1 MSDVNFENRVA
12 IVTGAG
18 NGLGKA
24 YALEL
29 GKRGAK
35 VVVNDLGGAVDGSG
49 SGNSPADDVVDEIIK
64 NGGEA
69 VANYD
74 SVASKD
80 GGESIVQTAVD
91 NFGTVDAV
99 INNAGILRDRSF
111 ANMTEE
117 EFLLII
123 DVHLKGTFYVTHP
136 AFKIMK
142 ENNYGRIVNVASP
155 SGLFGNF
162 GQANYGAAKM
172 GIVGLTNVLAIE
184 GAKYNIKVNVIAPTA
199 YTRMTEGL
207 IPEDVGKFMT
217 PELVTPLVTYL
228 ASEACEPTHEIYGV
242 AAGRFARIGIITHDG
257 YINQQATAEDIA
269 NNIDEIRTIT
279 DGTYPLSND
288 DENMLIMKALQG
300 NSSNE

>member
-1 MSDVNFENRVA
+1 MNLKIKAV

-29 GKRGAK
+29 GSRGAK
-35 VVVNDLGGAVDGSG
+35 VIVNDLGGSVDGSG
-49 SGNSPADDVVDEIIK
+49 AASSPADDVVNEIIQ

-74 SVASKD
+74 SVATKD
-80 GGESIVQTAVD
+80 GGESIVQSALD

-99 INNAGILRDRSF
+99 INNAGILRDKSF
-111 ANMTEE
+111 ANMSEE
-117 EFLLII
+117 ELTLIL
-123 DVHLKGTFYVTHP
+123 DVHLKGTFFVSQP
-136 AFKIMK
+136 AFKVMK

-162 GQANYGAAKM
+162 GQSNYGAAKM

-199 YTRMTEGL
+199 YTRMTEAL
-207 IPEDVGKFMT
+207 LPEDVGKLFSA
-217 PELVTPLVTYL
+217 ELVTPMVVYL
-228 ASEACEPTHEIYGV
+228 ASESCEPSHEIFGV
-242 AAGRFARIGIITHDG
+242 AAGRFARIGIITHNG
-257 YINQQATAEDIA
+257 YVNTNASAEDIA
-269 NNIDEIRTIT
+269 NNIEEIRTIK
-279 DGTYPLSND
+279 DGTYPMSNE
-288 DENMLIMKALQG
+288 DELLIIQKAIQG
-300 NSSNE
+300 N

>member
-1 MSDVNFENRVA
+1 MADVSFENRVA

-49 SGNSPADDVVDEIIK
+49 SANSPADDVVNEIIE

-74 SVASKD
+74 SVATKD

-91 NFGTVDAV
+91 SFGTVDAV
-99 INNAGILRDRSF
+99 INNAGILRDKSF

-117 EFLLII
+117 EFSLII
-123 DVHLKGTFYVTHP
+123 EVHLKGTYFVTQP

-155 SGLFGNF
+155 SGIFGNF
-162 GQANYGAAKM
+162 GQTNYGAAKM

-199 YTRMTEGL
+199 YTRMTEAL
-207 IPEDVGKFMT
+207 LPEDVGKLFSA
-217 PELVTPLVTYL
+217 ELVTPMVTYL
-228 ASEACEPTHEIYGV
+228 ASETCEPTHEIFGV
-242 AAGRFARIGIITHDG
+242 AAGRFARIGIITHEG
-257 YINQQATAEDIA
+257 YVNTEATAEDIA
-269 NNIDEIRTIT
+269 SNIEEIRTIT
-279 DGTYPLSND
+279 DGSYPLSNE
-288 DENMLIMKALQG
+288 DELMLIQKAIQG
-300 NSSNE
+300 N

>member
-1 MSDVNFENRVA
+1 MADVSFENRVV

-24 YALEL
+24 YALEF

-49 SGNSPADDVVDEIIK
+49 SGNSPADDVVNEIIE

-74 SVASKD
+74 SVATKD

-91 NFGTVDAV
+91 SFGTVDAV
-99 INNAGILRDRSF
+99 INNAGILRDKSF

-117 EFLLII
+117 EFSLII
-123 DVHLKGTFYVTHP
+123 EVHLKGTYFVTQP

-155 SGLFGNF
+155 SGIFGNF
-162 GQANYGAAKM
+162 GQTNYGAAKM

-199 YTRMTEGL
+199 YTRMTEAL
-207 IPEDVGKFMT
+207 LPEDVGKLFSA
-217 PELVTPLVTYL
+217 ELVTPMVTYL
-228 ASEACEPTHEIYGV
+228 ASEACEPTHEIFGV
-242 AAGRFARIGIITHDG
+242 AAGRFARIGIITHEG
-257 YINQQATAEDIA
+257 YVNTEATAEDIA
-269 NNIDEIRTIT
+269 NNIEEIRTIT
-279 DGTYPLSND
+279 DGSYPLSNE
-288 DENMLIMKALQG
+288 DELMLIQKAIQG
-300 NSSNE
+300 N

>member
-1 MSDVNFENRVA
+1 MADVSFENRVV

-49 SGNSPADDVVDEIIK
+49 SGNSPADDVVNEIIE

-74 SVASKD
+74 SVATKD

-91 NFGTVDAV
+91 SFGTVDAV
-99 INNAGILRDRSF
+99 INNAGILRDKSF

-117 EFLLII
+117 EFSLII
-123 DVHLKGTFYVTHP
+123 EVHLKGTYFVTQP

-162 GQANYGAAKM
+162 GQTNYGAAKM

-199 YTRMTEGL
+199 YTRMTEAL
-207 IPEDVGKFMT
+207 LPEDVGKLFSA
-217 PELVTPLVTYL
+217 ELVTPMVTYL
-228 ASEACEPTHEIYGV
+228 ASEACEPTHEIFGV
-242 AAGRFARIGIITHDG
+242 AAGRFARIGIITHEG
-257 YINQQATAEDIA
+257 YVNTEATAEDIA
-269 NNIDEIRTIT
+269 SNIEEIRTIT
-279 DGTYPLSND
+279 DGSYPLSNE
-288 DENMLIMKALQG
+288 DELMLIQKAIQG
-300 NSSNE
+300 K

>member
-1 MSDVNFENRVA
+1 MADVSFENRVV

-49 SGNSPADDVVDEIIK
+49 SGNSPADDVVNEIIE

-74 SVASKD
+74 SVATKD
-80 GGESIVQTAVD
+80 GGELIVQTAVD
-91 NFGTVDAV
+91 SFGTVDAV
-99 INNAGILRDRSF
+99 INNAGILRDKSF

-117 EFLLII
+117 EFSLII
-123 DVHLKGTFYVTHP
+123 EVHLKGTYFVTQP

-155 SGLFGNF
+155 SGIFGNF
-162 GQANYGAAKM
+162 GQTNYGAAKM

-199 YTRMTEGL
+199 YTRMTEAL
-207 IPEDVGKFMT
+207 LPEDVGKLFSA
-217 PELVTPLVTYL
+217 ELVTPMVTYL
-228 ASEACEPTHEIYGV
+228 ASEACEPTHEIFGV
-242 AAGRFARIGIITHDG
+242 AAGRFARIGIITHEG
-257 YINQQATAEDIA
+257 YVNTQATAEDIA
-269 NNIDEIRTIT
+269 SNIEEIRTIT
-279 DGTYPLSND
+279 DGSYPLSNE
-288 DENMLIMKALQG
+288 DELMLIQKAIQG
-300 NSSNE
+300 N

>member
-1 MSDVNFENRVA
+1 MADVSFENRVV

-49 SGNSPADDVVDEIIK
+49 SGNSPADDVVNEIIE

-74 SVASKD
+74 SVATKD

-91 NFGTVDAV
+91 SFGTVDAV
-99 INNAGILRDRSF
+99 INNAGILRDKSF

-117 EFLLII
+117 EFSLII
-123 DVHLKGTFYVTHP
+123 EVHLKGTYFVTQP

-155 SGLFGNF
+155 SGIFGNF
-162 GQANYGAAKM
+162 GQTNYGAAKM

-199 YTRMTEGL
+199 YTRMTEAL
-207 IPEDVGKFMT
+207 LPEDVGKLFSA
-217 PELVTPLVTYL
+217 ELVTPMVTYL
-228 ASEACEPTHEIYGV
+228 ASEACAPTHEIFGV
-242 AAGRFARIGIITHDG
+242 AAGRFARIGIITHEG
-257 YINQQATAEDIA
+257 YVNTEATAEDIA
-269 NNIDEIRTIT
+269 SNIEEIRTIT
-279 DGTYPLSND
+279 DGSYPLSNE
-288 DENMLIMKALQG
+288 DELMLIQKAIQG
-300 NSSNE
+300 N

>member
-1 MSDVNFENRVA
+1 MADVSFENRVV

-49 SGNSPADDVVDEIIK
+49 SGNSPADDVVNEIIE

-74 SVASKD
+74 SVATKD

-91 NFGTVDAV
+91 SFGTVDAV
-99 INNAGILRDRSF
+99 INNAGILRDKSF
-111 ANMTEE
+111 ANITEE
-117 EFLLII
+117 EFSLII
-123 DVHLKGTFYVTHP
+123 EVHLKGTYFVTQP

-162 GQANYGAAKM
+162 GQTNYGAAKM

-199 YTRMTEGL
+199 YTRMTEAL
-207 IPEDVGKFMT
+207 LPEDVGKLFSA
-217 PELVTPLVTYL
+217 ELVTPMVTYL
-228 ASEACEPTHEIYGV
+228 ASETCEPTHEIFGV
-242 AAGRFARIGIITHDG
+242 AAGRFARIGIITHEG
-257 YINQQATAEDIA
+257 YVNTEATAEDIA
-269 NNIDEIRTIT
+269 SNIEEIRTIT
-279 DGTYPLSND
+279 DGSYPLSNE
-288 DENMLIMKALQG
+288 DELMLIQKAIQG
-300 NSSNE
+300 N

>member
-1 MSDVNFENRVA
+1 MADVSFENRVV

-49 SGNSPADDVVDEIIK
+49 SGNSPADDVVNEIIE

-74 SVASKD
+74 SVATKD

-91 NFGTVDAV
+91 SFGTVDAV
-99 INNAGILRDRSF
+99 INNAGILRDKSF
-111 ANMTEE
+111 ANITEE
-117 EFLLII
+117 EFSLII
-123 DVHLKGTFYVTHP
+123 EVHLKGTYFVTQP

-142 ENNYGRIVNVASP
+142 ENNYGIIVNVASP

-162 GQANYGAAKM
+162 GQTNYGSAKM

-199 YTRMTEGL
+199 YTRMTEAL
-207 IPEDVGKFMT
+207 LPEDVGKLFSA
-217 PELVTPLVTYL
+217 ELVTPMVTYL
-228 ASEACEPTHEIYGV
+228 ASEACEPTHEIFGV
-242 AAGRFARIGIITHDG
+242 AAGRFARIGIITHEG
-257 YINQQATAEDIA
+257 YVNTQATAEDIA
-269 NNIDEIRTIT
+269 SNIEEIRTIT
-279 DGTYPLSND
+279 DGSYPLSNED
-288 DENMLIMKALQG
+288 
-300 NSSNE
+300 

>member
-1 MSDVNFENRVA
+1 MSNVNFENKAV

-29 GKRGAK
+29 GSRGAK
-35 VVVNDLGGAVDGSG
+35 VIVNDLGGSVDGSG
-49 SGNSPADDVVDEIIK
+49 AASSPADDVVNEIIQ

-74 SVASKD
+74 SVATKD
-80 GGESIVQTAVD
+80 GGESIVQSALD

-99 INNAGILRDRSF
+99 INNAGILRDKSF
-111 ANMTEE
+111 ANMSEE
-117 EFLLII
+117 ELTLIL
-123 DVHLKGTFYVTHP
+123 DVHLKGTFFVSQP
-136 AFKIMK
+136 AFKVMK

-162 GQANYGAAKM
+162 GQSNYGAAKM

-199 YTRMTEGL
+199 YTRMTEAL
-207 IPEDVGKFMT
+207 LPEDVGKLFSA
-217 PELVTPLVTYL
+217 ELVTPMVVYL
-228 ASEACEPTHEIYGV
+228 ASEFCEPSHEIFGV
-242 AAGRFARIGIITHDG
+242 AAGRFARIGIITHNG
-257 YINQQATAEDIA
+257 YVNTNASAEDIA
-269 NNIDEIRTIT
+269 NNIEEIRTIK
-279 DGTYPLSND
+279 DGTYPMSNE
-288 DENMLIMKALQG
+288 DELLIIQKAIQG
-300 NSSNE
+300 N